1 MSLRK
6 RLVGLLSSLL
16 GLTVFI
22 DGVRFGRP
30 DRTPTETS
38 RT

>member
-1 MSLRK
+1 MPLRK
-6 RLVGLLSSLL
+6 RLVGLLSSVF

-30 DRTPTETS
+30 DRTP
-38 RT
+38 RDPA

>member
-1 MSLRK
+1 MLLRQ

-30 DRTPTETS
+30 DLTP
-38 RT
+38 RDPA